1 MERDGNIIIFFGFL
15 WSWPISGNKAEQIY
29 QLTNS
34 LGIWHWIAANPL
46 KCSMASSLLNFYR
59 NVEMNE
65 NKRKHKQSARTRR
78 TLVQEQAMTPIVLY
92 RNFAFLWENWRQIKY
107 EQVNWSQ
114 VNLSRLFNHPKSIKS
129 VLLIKL

>member
-1 MERDGNIIIFFGFL
+1 MGILLSSLVFFDPDQSRGIKLSKFTN
-15 WSWPISGNKAEQIY
+15 WQ
-29 QLTNS
+29 NS

-59 NVEMNE
+59 NVEMSE
-65 NKRKHKQSARTRR
+65 NKRKRKQSARTRR

-92 RNFAFLWENWRQIKY
+92 RDFAFLWENWRQIKY